1 MGSYMVEVSYTPE
14 AWAAQLKSPQ
24 NRIDAIKPLIE
35 RNGAKITGA
44 WYAFGDAD
52 LILIVEGG
60 DNVTTAASVLVA
72 AAGGAVSS
80 IKTTVLMSIDD
91 GLTAIKQA
99 GEVAG
104 VYQPPA

>member
-1 MGSYMVEVSYTPE
+1 MIQVSYTPA

-24 NRIDAIKPLIE
+24 NRIEVVRPLIE
-35 RNGAKITGA
+35 RNGAKLTNA

-52 LILIVEGG
+52 LILILEGG
-60 DNVTTAASVLVA
+60 DNVTTAASSIAA

-80 IKTTVLMSIDD
+80 IKTTVLMSVEE
-91 GLTAIKQA
+91 GMAAIKQA

-104 VYQPPA
+104 VYKPPA

>member
-1 MGSYMVEVSYTPE
+1 MGSFLIEVSYTPE
-14 AWAAQLKSPQ
+14 AWAAQLKHPQ
-24 NRIDAIKPLIE
+24 NRIEAVRPMIE

-52 LILIVEGG
+52 LILVVEGG

-72 AAGGAVSS
+72 AAGGAISS
-80 IKTTVLMSIDD
+80 IKTTVLMTLEE
-91 GLTAIKQA
+91 GLAAIQQA

-104 VYQPPA
+104 VYKPPA